1 MRPRACGAS
10 RDRERAEAEAGRG
23 GGGAAPCPRCAAAG
37 SLPWRYAGPFAALP
51 ALEAA
56 TSDISEE
63 KDESKGTVRR
73 DVTLPKSLNCSSG
86 ALKPLLAWFGFSF
99 LTGTERTRS
108 ANRAESGAAWPSL
121 GARGPPLR
129 SGSRGVRTGS
139 GDAAASGAGRS
150 RGCPR
155 GVPRDPS
162 RVQASLRL
170 GFAARPGGG
179 GTAARPRQR
188 GSARCYRRGAE
199 RVESELGAHTSPRR
213 DNFDGDG
220 AERRGATG
228 SRQRGPAQPGRGGR
242 SRSRCCSPCPAATRG
257 RGREAAEGERR
268 CAGAGARAM
277 ALCEGEG
284 DGAGPGRAGPS
295 RAGTAGQPG
304 YGHGPRSGAG
314 LERRLPRGE
323 PGALAGRGLPVV
335 PRLPGAVP
343 PPARRPPRP
352 GTSALRG
359 SAPRAGAPSPGAR
372 RPRRCCAEPPSGPR
386 RPRTPWSTGDAG
398 RTGRPRQA
406 RKAPED
412 GGPAVPLRAAQA
424 ADWRSRAGRAR
435 SRPGPAAALPAAPGA
450 AANGK
455 QTLPRWWFCSTA
467 LCRFF
472 CCCYLVRKLRNGERG
487 ARGAH
492 SAHGAVREGRKLPRC
507 TSR

>member
-1 MRPRACGAS
+1 MRRPAVRAGAGAVPAGCRGTRPESKRAFASAS
-10 RDRERAEAEAGRG
+10 RPGLAVAE
-23 GGGAAPCPRCAAAG
+23 PR
-37 SLPWRYAGPFAALP
+37 
-51 ALEAA
+51 
-56 TSDISEE
+56 
-63 KDESKGTVRR
+63 
-73 DVTLPKSLNCSSG
+73 
-86 ALKPLLAWFGFSF
+86 
-99 LTGTERTRS
+99 
-108 ANRAESGAAWPSL
+108 
-121 GARGPPLR
+121 RGPGSEARRGATAEEPSESSQSSEPTHRLAGITSTATGR
-129 SGSRGVRTGS
+129 SG
-139 GDAAASGAGRS
+139 
-150 RGCPR
+150 
-155 GVPRDPS
+155 
-162 RVQASLRL
+162 
-170 GFAARPGGG
+170 AARPGLGSAARRSPGG
-179 GTAARPRQR
+179 AAAPAAGAARP
-188 GSARCYRRGAE
+188 ARPRRGAAGG
-199 RVESELGAHTSPRR
+199 RQPRASGAALAPVPARWRCAKGKGTAP
-213 DNFDGDG
+213 
-220 AERRGATG
+220 
-228 SRQRGPAQPGRGGR
+228 GPARP
-242 SRSRCCSPCPAATRG
+242 
-257 RGREAAEGERR
+257 
-268 CAGAGARAM
+268 
-277 ALCEGEG
+277 
-284 DGAGPGRAGPS
+284 
-295 RAGTAGQPG
+295 
-304 YGHGPRSGAG
+304 GPRSGAG

-412 GGPAVPLRAAQA
+412 GGPAVPLRAARA